1 MALGL
6 RLADPLLAHLPR
18 CQGRAAD
25 GDLVPRCS
33 LRTAHAVPQQDHR
46 QVESHQEGFFM
57 AVAASSRAGRRATP
71 IRSELES
78 LPEPPERLDAHG
90 WSGKRVR
97 EDVRDGVAVAAFSLL
112 TSSAVA
118 TVLFLVLRLVG

>member
-1 MALGL
+1 
-6 RLADPLLAHLPR
+6 
-18 CQGRAAD
+18 
-25 GDLVPRCS
+25 
-33 LRTAHAVPQQDHR
+33 
-46 QVESHQEGFFM
+46 M
-57 AVAASSRAGRRATP
+57 AVAASSRAGRRPAP

-97 EDVRDGVAVAAFSLL
+97 EDVRDGLAVAVFSLL

-118 TVLFLVLRLVG
+118 TVLFLLIRLAG